1 MQCDFLRGNVM
12 QQKQQYGKENIKAE
26 RRAIQRLIKLLDII
40 LVAAPFAVCW
50 YGYYLM
56 RMPDPLNSIE
66 NWIILLLFAFL
77 YYSLAHLYS
86 GFMLHLSKISELI
99 YAQTLAMLITNV
111 FVFLVMILLM
121 HGLPGVWPM
130 LCSILIEF
138 GIIVMWCYVA
148 HQWYFKKFKPKRTM
162 VVWEDRE
169 GLEDLVESYGMD
181 KHFNIISTPNAS
193 VCLENNFEEIQNA
206 EVVFLYGVPSHIRN
220 KYLKHCV
227 ENEIVAYVI
236 PRIGDVILSSAHSMH
251 MFHLPML
258 MVERYNPT
266 PEYLVIKRLVDIV
279 AASASLILLSPLLIV
294 VAFIIRITDGGPA
307 FYNQRR
313 LTKNGKEFYVHKFR
327 SMRVDAEK
335 DGIARLST
343 GEQDSRITPV
353 GRIIRKYRIDE
364 LPQLLN
370 ILKGEMSLVGP
381 RPERPEIAAQYEET
395 IPEFRLRLQAKA
407 GLTGYAQVYGKYNT
421 TPYDKLIM
429 DLMYIAKPSLAEDF
443 KIIFATIKILFL
455 PDSTE
460 GFEHDNVKEN
470 LE

>member
-1 MQCDFLRGNVM
+1 MQPKRHYQNGNR
-12 QQKQQYGKENIKAE
+12 KAE
-26 RRAIQRLIKLLDII
+26 RRALQRLIKLLDIM
-40 LVAAPFAVCW
+40 LVVVPFAVCW
-50 YGYYLM
+50 YGYYLQ
-56 RMPDPLNSIE
+56 RMVDPLNMRE
-66 NWIILLLFAFL
+66 NWLILLLFAFL

-86 GFMLHLSKISELI
+86 GFMIHLSKISELI

-111 FVFLVMILLM
+111 FMFLVVVLLN
-121 HGLPGVWPM
+121 HGVPAVWPY
-130 LCSILIEF
+130 LISVVLEF
-138 GIIVMWCYVA
+138 GIIVAWCYSA
-148 HQWYFKKFKPKRTM
+148 HQWYFKKFKPKRT
-162 VVWEDRE
+162 VVIWEDRE
-169 GLEDLVESYGMD
+169 GLEALVESYGMD
-181 KHFNIISTPNAS
+181 KHFNIISTPNATN
-193 VCLENNFEEIQNA
+193 CLSHGFDEIKNA
-206 EVVFLYGVPSHIRN
+206 EVIFLYGVSSHVRN
-220 KYLKHCV
+220 KYLKYCV

-258 MVERYNPT
+258 LVERYNPT
-266 PEYLVIKRLVDIV
+266 PEYLVIKRMADIV
-279 AASASLILLSPLLIV
+279 VSLSALILLSPLLVV
-294 VAFIIRITDGGPA
+294 VALVIRFTDGGPA
-307 FYNQRR
+307 FYNQKR
-313 LTKNGKEFYVHKFR
+313 LTKDGREFYVHKFR

-343 GEQDSRITPV
+343 GEHDSRITPV
-353 GRIIRKYRIDE
+353 GRVIRKYRIDE